1 MYIKGWKRMA
11 PKKASGDVK
20 TVAKQ
25 VTQNPNLEQCGE
37 L

>member
-1 MYIKGWKRMA
+1 MA

-25 VTQNPNLEQCGE
+25 VIQNPNLEQCGE
-37 L
+37 F

>member
-1 MYIKGWKRMA
+1 MA

-20 TVAKQ
+20 TVTNKQ
-25 VTQNPNLEQCGE
+25 VIQNPNLEQCGE

>member
-1 MYIKGWKRMA
+1 MA

-25 VTQNPNLEQCGE
+25 VIQNQNLEQCGE
-37 L
+37 LYVDV